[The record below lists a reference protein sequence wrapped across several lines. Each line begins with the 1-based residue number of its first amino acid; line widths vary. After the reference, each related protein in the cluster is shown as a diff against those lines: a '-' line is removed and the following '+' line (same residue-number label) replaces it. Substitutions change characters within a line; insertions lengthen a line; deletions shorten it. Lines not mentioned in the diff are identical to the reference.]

1 MEEKLNLILSK
12 LGSLETDMQGM
23 KADMQGMKADMTDMK
38 ADMTDMKAD
47 MQGMKDD
54 IKRLDAKVAKIEL
67 TLENEIRVNI
77 QRIAEGH
84 LDLSRILHDAM
95 KPNAEVEM
103 LAIKVR
109 KLESEVRDIKFRLA

>member
-23 KADMQGMKADMTDMK
+23 KADMQGMKADMQGMK